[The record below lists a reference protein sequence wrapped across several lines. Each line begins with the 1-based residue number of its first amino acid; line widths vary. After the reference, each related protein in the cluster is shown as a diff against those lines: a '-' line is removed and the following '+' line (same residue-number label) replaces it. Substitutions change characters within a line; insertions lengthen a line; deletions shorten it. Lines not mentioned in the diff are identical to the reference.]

1 VFYASKPYLAGIQ
14 DGNREQSTNSVQL
27 VPVKSG
33 HTARG
38 RPLPSEGEHRL
49 HYIIQYSVRVI
60 GAPFGAA
67 GDIIIAPK
75 VQFSKGSII
84 TAFAA
89 SSSQYPLIACLESS
103 KSPIPDQIHRD
114 SSESSRLESNHASL
128 AGASSPLAVCDEQS
142 LRGFLSVVDQHPL
155 SARPGHRTHPTLPG
169 HIEQQRGST
178 LPVDTEGLLREL
190 EKLATPLPPLGTS
203 PCRNHRYLA
212 SVELLQDR
220 SLIRALQLPSLRI
233 ELLEREWI
241 NGADLVFDCDTALVF
256 APLSQVLHPSSSRS
270 LKGKL
275 CSLSWRY
282 THIVV
287 VFKLLGDG
295 VSGLQ
300 CLQDEERQ
308 ANLFARVIK
317 SIKKIYREL
326 ALAEAY
332 GTKRSQTVVQLY
344 FVRSIEQAATTTRV
358 LGDIAESRSQFGP
371 WDDRLWLGL
380 DEQEVSFASL
390 TLLEPLEVSFS
401 PQEERYLSS
410 VDGMNAFAAA
420 VILSQISLHD
430 FLALRADQRQ
440 RLALPIP
447 EGMIVGVN
455 SFYSGMR

>member
-14 DGNREQSTNSVQL
+14 DGNREQSTNSVQV

-33 HTARG
+33 HTAHG

-49 HYIIQYSVRVI
+49 HYIIQYSVRMI
-60 GAPFGAA
+60 GATFGTA

-75 VQFSKGSII
+75 VQFSKESII
-84 TAFAA
+84 TAFPA
-89 SSSQYPLIACLESS
+89 SSSQDPLIACLESS
-103 KSPIPDQIHRD
+103 ESPILDWIHRD
-114 SSESSRLESNHASL
+114 SEGSRLESKHASL
-128 AGASSPLAVCDEQS
+128 AGVSSPLAVCDEQS

-155 SARPGHRTHPTLPG
+155 SARPSHGAHPILPG
-169 HIEQQRGST
+169 HTEQQRGST

-203 PCRNHRYLA
+203 PSRNHRYLA

-220 SLIRALQLPSLRI
+220 SLTRALHLPSLRI

-287 VFKLLGDG
+287 VFKLFGG
-295 VSGLQ
+295 AVSGLQ
-300 CLQDEERQ
+300 CPQDEEGQ

-326 ALAEAY
+326 ALAEVY
-332 GTKRSQTVVQLY
+332 GTKRSQSVVQVY
-344 FVRSIEQAATTTRV
+344 FVRSIEQAATTARF
-358 LGDIAESRSQFGP
+358 LGDIAESRSQFGL
-371 WDDRLWLGL
+371 WDDRLWLGV
-380 DEQEVSFASL
+380 DEQEVSLASL
-390 TLLEPLEVSFS
+390 TLLELLEMSFP

-420 VILSQISLHD
+420 AILSQISLHD

-440 RLALPIP
+440 QLALPIP
-447 EGMIVGVN
+447 EGMIVSVD